1 MYDRNKII
9 NHYIQMKEV
18 KCKID
23 SKEVDYITSVR
34 DVF

>member
-1 MYDRNKII
+1 MYDRNTIL
-9 NHYIQMKEV
+9 NHYTQIRQV

-23 SKEVDYITSVR
+23 SKGVDYITSVR